1 MKISLLILA
10 ISLALAPHGIDKSTN
25 KKMKKE
31 ISKVYKTED
40 FTLES
45 LKTDK
50 LKDINGDLFIIHYQE
65 KVAYCYLGKVFTS
78 RSQADNNE
86 DSEFFQYLILYNK
99 EKTIEKV
106 KILRYEAA
114 YGREITSRSWLRQF
128 KGYSG
133 KEKLRIGKE
142 IDGMSGATLSSEG
155 ITKDIKQI
163 TQLLNAI

>member
-50 LKDINGDLFIIHYQE
+50 LKDINGDLFIIHYQ
-65 KVAYCYLGKVFTS
+65 KTIAYCYLGKVYTS
-78 RSQADNNE
+78 RSQADNK

-99 EKTIEKV
+99 NKEIEKV
-106 KILRYEAA
+106 KILKYEAA
-114 YGREITSRSWLRQF
+114 YGREISSRSWLRQF

-133 KEKLRIGKE
+133 KEKLRLGKE
-142 IDGMSGATLSSEG
+142 IDAMSGATLSSEG

-163 TQLLNAI
+163 SELLNAI